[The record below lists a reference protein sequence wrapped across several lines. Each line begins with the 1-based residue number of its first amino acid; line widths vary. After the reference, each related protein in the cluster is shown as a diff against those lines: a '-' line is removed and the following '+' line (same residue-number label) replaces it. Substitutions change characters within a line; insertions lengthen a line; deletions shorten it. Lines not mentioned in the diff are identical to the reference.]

1 MEQTE
6 HPVTDAPVLFDR
18 ETVGGAPAPD
28 PYPGTSTVGL
38 PPGTIPA
45 PAQSGLRSFLRETLE
60 TIALTLII
68 FVVIRAGVQ
77 NFRIEGFSMEPNF
90 HDGQYLLI
98 SKVDYILH
106 PPERGDVVVFMS
118 PQDLSRDFI
127 KRVIGLPGETVEIR
141 EGKVFI
147 NNKELAQNYT
157 VNPGSYNFGPVN
169 VGSDQLFVLGD
180 NRNNSSDSHSWGN
193 LPRSDMIGKA
203 WISYWPPQQWAIIQT
218 PSFAVTTSADNSP
231 AESTPVVSTATI
243 TAEPARTLVPYPTH

>member
-1 MEQTE
+1 LEPTE
-6 HPVTDAPVLFDR
+6 FPSAEAPVVF
-18 ETVGGAPAPD
+18 ETEPADGASASDPYSGTTAVDLPPAP
-28 PYPGTSTVGL
+28 TQ
-38 PPGTIPA
+38 A
-45 PAQSGLRSFLRETLE
+45 PAQSGVRSFIRETLE

-77 NFRIEGFSMEPNF
+77 NFRIEGYSMEPNF

-98 SKVDYILH
+98 SKVDYVLH

-147 NNKELAQNYT
+147 NNKELGQNYA
-157 VNPGSYNFGPVN
+157 VNPGSYNFGPVS
-169 VGSDQLFVLGD
+169 VGADQLFVLGD

-218 PSFAVTTSADNSP
+218 PSFA
-231 AESTPVVSTATI
+231 ESTLVLPADATP
-243 TAEPARTLVPYPTH
+243 APARTTAPYPSY